1 MEAGALSH
9 AAFQSAGSPGDLAHI
24 PSTSFLAGRLEDE
37 AISGPHLY
45 GVVVGQK
52 RLRELDGVD
61 LSSKTPR
68 QNRIVLAIGRT
79 RVDVKYSHHKH
90 PVNQGSSSSK
100 PPAMT

>member
-1 MEAGALSH
+1 MV
-9 AAFQSAGSPGDLAHI
+9 I
-24 PSTSFLAGRLEDE
+24 
-37 AISGPHLY
+37 
-45 GVVVGQK
+45 GQK

-61 LSSKTPR
+61 LRSKSPR

-79 RVDVKYSHHKH
+79 CVDVKYSHHKH